1 MHFQSKWRDF
11 ESHRGSLVLM
21 KGVRSKRNLY
31 ALQVGSGILGHKSD
45 DDLFWSRRVTY
56 KDDKSIGL

>member
-1 MHFQSKWRDF
+1 
-11 ESHRGSLVLM
+11 M

-45 DDLFWSRRVTY
+45 DDLFGSRRVTY